1 MYQAEF
7 VQCIWRACSQDESVL
22 HKGQG
27 ISKDEMPAS
36 ACISLFSIA
45 RALLL
50 FFCDTQQVST
60 AFIARGKKTT
70 K

>member
-1 MYQAEF
+1 LYSVF
-7 VQCIWRACSQDESVL
+7 WRACSQSESVL
-22 HKGQG
+22 HKGQA
-27 ISKDEMPAS
+27 ISKDEMPALP

-60 AFIARGKKTT
+60 AFIARGNKDNKI